1 MMETQLEYVLRK
13 LKDAQIN
20 VPAVAKEIGT
30 SKQNLYNVIKNED
43 GKASLIDDLAS
54 HFRKLGE

>member
-1 MMETQLEYVLRK
+1 METQLDYVLRK
-13 LKDAQIN
+13 LKDEQIN
-20 VPAVAKEIGT
+20 VPAVARAVNT

-43 GKASLIDDLAS
+43 GKASLIDDLAA